1 MLLLV
6 HISGKGKQEYIILPF
21 ESNII
26 CILLKKNTQSIFFFL
41 NEETQ
46 WRKKKFLSCNTSAE
60 SLMTQ
65 KAGNSKLQFPQQL

>member
-26 CILLKKNTQSIFFFL
+26 YILLKKNTQSIFFF
-41 NEETQ
+41 
-46 WRKKKFLSCNTSAE
+46 
-60 SLMTQ
+60 
-65 KAGNSKLQFPQQL
+65 